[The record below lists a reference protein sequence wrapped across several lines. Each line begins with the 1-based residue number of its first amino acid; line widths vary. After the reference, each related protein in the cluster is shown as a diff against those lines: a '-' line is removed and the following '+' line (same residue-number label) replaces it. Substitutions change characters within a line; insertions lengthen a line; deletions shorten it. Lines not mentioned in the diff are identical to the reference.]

1 MYELHE
7 NEQYFFAEPTLAH
20 LAGFLARFA
29 ATCCLCA
36 PLLGRRLAEQGVAVT
51 ILDIDERFA
60 AVRGFRCYNL
70 YNPEW
75 LDQEFDIIVC
85 DPPFFNVSL
94 SQLFAAIRLLSHNR
108 FDQPLLISYLKRRST
123 AILGAFAP
131 FGLQPTG
138 YLPLYQTVQAVERN
152 QIEFFSNLTTEHL
165 VGLNSPAEPQH
176 TTQ

>member
-29 ATCCLCA
+29 APCCLCA

-70 YNPEW
+70 YNPESFRGSPKRES
-75 LDQEFDIIVC
+75 LTHNDTFSPTCLLPII
-85 DPPFFNVSL
+85 PSAL
-94 SQLFAAIRLLSHNR
+94 
-108 FDQPLLISYLKRRST
+108 
-123 AILGAFAP
+123 
-131 FGLQPTG
+131 
-138 YLPLYQTVQAVERN
+138 
-152 QIEFFSNLTTEHL
+152 
-165 VGLNSPAEPQH
+165 
-176 TTQ
+176 